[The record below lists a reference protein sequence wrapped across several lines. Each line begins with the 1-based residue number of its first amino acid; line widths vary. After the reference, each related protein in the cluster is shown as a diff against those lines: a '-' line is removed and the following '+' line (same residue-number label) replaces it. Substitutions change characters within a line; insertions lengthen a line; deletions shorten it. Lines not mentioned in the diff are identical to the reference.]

1 MIPKII
7 SAISICLVVGVC
19 GATGPTL
26 LNPHRARRNETRS
39 GISSL
44 NSTNLGLGLTTVR
57 VSPNSAPRQPP
68 RNTGAIRS
76 GTSVAP
82 GHTSSGLRLGS
93 TPVSS
98 NIGATANQGGTGTSP
113 FGNSRTQVNPQ
124 SGAAT
129 AGATSPTEHASTV
142 ASTSSSPS
150 LANRPTSPTQDQP
163 IISAGHLVENATGA
177 SNRQPTESGSSG
189 APEPSHP
196 TIPTVP
202 VVGKPGSPPPSPLN
216 KNTTRA
222 RPTSQR
228 IVSRISSVVPLN
240 DPRLVRQLPKR
251 RNEGIYLFFN
261 EQDVPFFPG
270 PLNEPPLSVSVFR
283 MHPGVPSRAPR
294 LPSILRIRRA

>member
-1 MIPKII
+1 MIPKVI
-7 SAISICLVVGVC
+7 SAISICWVVGVC

-26 LNPHRARRNETRS
+26 LNPHSTTRKPAIPGASVS
-39 GISSL
+39 GASNVPGNTDSGVTTAGGSSH
-44 NSTNLGLGLTTVR
+44 TGTT
-57 VSPNSAPRQPP
+57 
-68 RNTGAIRS
+68 T
-76 GTSVAP
+76 
-82 GHTSSGLRLGS
+82 
-93 TPVSS
+93 
-98 NIGATANQGGTGTSP
+98 NQGGTSTSP
-113 FGNSRTQVNPQ
+113 FGNSRTPVIPPP
-124 SGAAT
+124 GAAT
-129 AGATSPTEHASTV
+129 AGAPAPTEHASTV

-150 LANRPTSPTQDQP
+150 LANRPSSPTQDQP
-163 IISAGHLVENATGA
+163 MISAGHLVENATGA